1 MSWKKK
7 STLIKKP
14 NLVNFAKNE
23 IIFREGEVGAEAF
36 LIKSGSVEIIK
47 FDGVEYQN
55 LATLTA
61 PTLFGEMA
69 LIDKQPR
76 SASARAQEDTTL
88 EILDQNGFLDYLR
101 KEPAAAWKLMTA
113 LSSNLRKANEKFSI
127 DALSE
132 PESFSPNDETVKVDK
147 NILSKGKESVVAKY
161 SGLLRYYENR
171 SLPTNVLNVT
181 FGSFI
186 LFLLTVIW
194 LTVSKVDTTIL
205 LTGKI
210 TTASPN
216 VEVQSNFSSVVLE
229 VFATRGQLVEK
240 GTPLI
245 KFDDALLAADARK
258 LDLEMT
264 FADAEL
270 SRLEQAL
277 SIPTGNSNPI
287 QINDRTQ
294 RQIFIN
300 QKEEFISK
308 MAAFQA
314 NERGLESEIQIQL
327 ELESGRQKLFEKEL
341 LSKVELLTT
350 RTQRLNAERQLAS
363 TKADKNAFSS
373 EWIATANEKY
383 SLAKKNL
390 LGIQEELAKIKRQE
404 KDVLLLSP
412 ISGLVLN
419 VDNIFPGAVVS
430 SGTTVLTLV
439 PVNEQLLAEF
449 TVSSTDAGLLSTG
462 ANAMISLDALP
473 YQKHGQIDS
482 NLIYISADV
491 TEEAEGDSSFTVL
504 SDLEIN
510 QLKNIPNSFIATPGM
525 SLAGRV
531 KVGER
536 RLIEYLLYPVV
547 KTLDQSFTE
556 P

>member
-132 PESFSPNDETVKVDK
+132 PESFSPNEETVKVDK

-186 LFLLTVIW
+186 LFLLT
-194 LTVSKVDTTIL
+194 
-205 LTGKI
+205 
-210 TTASPN
+210 
-216 VEVQSNFSSVVLE
+216 
-229 VFATRGQLVEK
+229 
-240 GTPLI
+240 
-245 KFDDALLAADARK
+245 
-258 LDLEMT
+258 
-264 FADAEL
+264 
-270 SRLEQAL
+270 
-277 SIPTGNSNPI
+277 
-287 QINDRTQ
+287 
-294 RQIFIN
+294 
-300 QKEEFISK
+300 
-308 MAAFQA
+308 
-314 NERGLESEIQIQL
+314 
-327 ELESGRQKLFEKEL
+327 
-341 LSKVELLTT
+341 
-350 RTQRLNAERQLAS
+350 
-363 TKADKNAFSS
+363 
-373 EWIATANEKY
+373 
-383 SLAKKNL
+383 
-390 LGIQEELAKIKRQE
+390 
-404 KDVLLLSP
+404 
-412 ISGLVLN
+412 
-419 VDNIFPGAVVS
+419 
-430 SGTTVLTLV
+430 
-439 PVNEQLLAEF
+439 
-449 TVSSTDAGLLSTG
+449 
-462 ANAMISLDALP
+462 
-473 YQKHGQIDS
+473 
-482 NLIYISADV
+482 
-491 TEEAEGDSSFTVL
+491 
-504 SDLEIN
+504 
-510 QLKNIPNSFIATPGM
+510 
-525 SLAGRV
+525 
-531 KVGER
+531 
-536 RLIEYLLYPVV
+536 
-547 KTLDQSFTE
+547 
-556 P
+556 